1 MVILFNSYSSSAHV
15 VPDASLLS
23 VLDTQHGTNQRPCLL
38 GTHLCE
44 FLWRWSQTVKGSGG
58 NQKGTIIYRVMSGA
72 GLHGTVGYHL
82 SEKVMPEPR
91 PQIKSEPV
99 MQAIVSKV
107 PQTEETANAKALRPF
122 ILMGINKLT
131 SKRAAPTHTHQQRP
145 GVPLSPHF
153 HKYLI

>member
-1 MVILFNSYSSSAHV
+1 MEQIQDPAFLGLTFVSSFGDGV
-15 VPDASLLS
+15 
-23 VLDTQHGTNQRPCLL
+23 TM
-38 GTHLCE
+38 
-44 FLWRWSQTVKGSGG
+44 SQTVKGSGG

-72 GLHGTVGYHL
+72 SLHGTVGYHL
-82 SEKVMPEPR
+82 SKKVMPEPR
-91 PQIKSEPV
+91 PQIKSGPV

-107 PQTEETANAKALRPF
+107 PQTEETGNAKALRPF

-153 HKYLI
+153 HKHLIQPYYFCIL